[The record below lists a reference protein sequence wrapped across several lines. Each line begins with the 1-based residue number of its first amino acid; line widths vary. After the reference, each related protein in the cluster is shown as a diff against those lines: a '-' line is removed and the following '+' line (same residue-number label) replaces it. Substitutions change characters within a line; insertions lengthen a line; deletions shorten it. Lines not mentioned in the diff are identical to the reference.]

1 MWSPA
6 GRTPLAVRNEG
17 AENNEIFQNKN
28 QERINFVSNILS
40 QGNPLLSN
48 PSKQRVL
55 IGKGPV
61 AFEKEMMKAG
71 SIFLFTDLLIVAT
84 RVISNRRYVREIC
97 FNREELTV
105 VKSEED
111 TRTLSDLSGKYLEIK
126 FEDSDL
132 AGLWDQYLSFKQQQ
146 TNDGN

>member
-1 MWSPA
+1 M
-6 GRTPLAVRNEG
+6 
-17 AENNEIFQNKN
+17 
-28 QERINFVSNILS
+28 
-40 QGNPLLSN
+40 LSN